1 MRLENRKLTY
11 RRQLLTRIWAIL
23 LLILFSG
30 GLLVEALHYHEQDSP
45 AGIKSKTEQ
54 VSAGTKVSAAKIDCK
69 LCELIKHQSHS
80 YSLPEAVSSAV
91 AIKVYQK
98 STFNYIS
105 GHSIAYIL
113 SAANKGPPSH
123 IG

>member
-11 RRQLLTRIWAIL
+11 RRLLLTRIWAMF

-45 AGIKSKTEQ
+45 AGIKSKTEK
-54 VSAGTKVSAAKIDCK
+54 VSAGTHISAAKIHCK
-69 LCELIKHQSHS
+69 LCELIKHQFHS
-80 YSLPEAVSSAV
+80 YSLPKAVSIAV

-98 STFNYIS
+98 STFNYIF
-105 GHSIAYIL
+105 GHSIVYIL

>member
-1 MRLENRKLTY
+1 MIYRKL
-11 RRQLLTRIWAIL
+11 LLTRIWAIL

-30 GLLVEALHYHEQDSP
+30 SLLVEALHYHEQDSP
-45 AGIKSKTEQ
+45 AGIKSKTEK
-54 VSAGTKVSAAKIDCK
+54 VSAGTHISAAKIHCK
-69 LCELIKHQSHS
+69 LRELIKNQSHS
-80 YSLPEAVSSAV
+80 YSLPETVSIAV

-105 GHSIAYIL
+105 GHSIVYIL